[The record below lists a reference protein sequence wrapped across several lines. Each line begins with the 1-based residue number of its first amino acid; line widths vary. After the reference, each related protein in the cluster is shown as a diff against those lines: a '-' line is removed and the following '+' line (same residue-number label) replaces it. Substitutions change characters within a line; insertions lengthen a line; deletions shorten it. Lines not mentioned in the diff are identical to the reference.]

1 MDTRL
6 AAGALGT
13 VTVTVSV
20 RGKRRNAK
28 QEQLR
33 ERNVDLEDVILL

>member
-6 AAGALGT
+6 APGALGT
-13 VTVTVSV
+13 VTVSV
-20 RGKRRNAK
+20 REK
-28 QEQLR
+28 E